1 MLRVV
6 VVVVVTLNAGTAV
19 AQVVVVVADQL
30 VNEGVLGALAR
41 SVRGAV
47 QTVDRH
53 IQVLTGAHC

>member
-1 MLRVV
+1 MVLRV

-47 QTVDRH
+47 
-53 IQVLTGAHC
+53 